1 MKKSFADILNDVAGE
16 RDRKVASKLPAWAGV
31 QGLEF
36 PSALC
41 LEQCSS
47 SAAAAYKASL
57 LAAKGASGQRVA
69 DLTGGLGVDSC
80 AFAGVAEKVAY
91 FERNTE
97 LAAAAAHNFVLLGK
111 CNVETHNLQISAED
125 TEWQEVLGAFRP
137 DWIFADPARRD
148 QTGRKVFLLEDCQ
161 PDILTLLPT
170 LAEITPHL
178 LLKLSPMADLTML
191 SSRFGAM
198 LEEIRIIG
206 LDGECKE
213 LLCVLDLSRKDG
225 PGPSLSVVELG
236 AEGATL
242 EFSSDELERPICS
255 QPGSGLAGSL
265 LLEPSAAL
273 VKSGRLSE
281 VGARFGL
288 RKFDRF
294 THLFAA
300 PSLPATLRP
309 FFKTFLIEEV
319 HPFDK
324 TSIKLLGQR
333 YKRAEV
339 TARNLPLS
347 SDELRSRIGCKTGS
361 DIHIF
366 GCTVSSER
374 ILIVARRVHDVD

>member
-16 RDRKVASKLPAWAGV
+16 RERKVASKLPAWADV

-57 LAAKGASGQRVA
+57 LAGKAGSGLRVA
-69 DLTGGLGVDSC
+69 DLTGGLGVDSS
-80 AFAGVAEKVAY
+80 AFAAVAEKVAY
-91 FERNTE
+91 FERNPE
-97 LAAAAAHNFVLLGK
+97 LAAAASRNFVKLGARNIEAHNL
-111 CNVETHNLQISAED
+111 EISAENP
-125 TEWQEVLGAFRP
+125 EWLEVLRNFRP

-148 QTGRKVFLLEDCQ
+148 SAGRKVFLLEDCQ
-161 PDILTLLPT
+161 PDILTLLPI
-170 LAEITPHL
+170 LAELTPHL

-191 SSRFGAM
+191 SSRFGAA

-213 LLCVLDLSRKDG
+213 LLCTLDLSRSQG
-225 PGPSLSVVELG
+225 SGTSLHVVELG
-236 AEGATL
+236 PSGGSL
-242 EFSSDELERPICS
+242 EFSHEDCAQTSCS
-255 QPGSGLAGSL
+255 LAGPELAGSL

-273 VKSGRLSE
+273 VKSGCLAAAGSRY
-281 VGARFGL
+281 GL
-288 RKFDRF
+288 VKLDRF

-300 PSLPATLRP
+300 PSLPAALRP
-309 FFKTFLIEEV
+309 FFKTFLVEEV
-319 HPFDK
+319 LPFDK
-324 TSIKLLGQR
+324 ASIKSLGQR

-339 TARNLPLS
+339 TARNLPLDS
-347 SDELRSRIGCKTGS
+347 EALRSRLGCMTGS

-366 GCTVSSER
+366 GCTASSER
-374 ILIVARRVHDVD
+374 VLIVARRVRDVD

>member
-16 RDRKVASKLPAWAGV
+16 RERKVASKLPAWADV

-57 LAAKGASGQRVA
+57 LSDKGSPGLRIA
-69 DLTGGLGVDSC
+69 DLTGGLGVDSS
-80 AFAGVAEKVAY
+80 AFAAVAEKVAY
-91 FERNTE
+91 FERNAE
-97 LAAAAAHNFVLLGK
+97 LAAAAAHNFGLLGK
-111 CNVETHNLQISAED
+111 SNIEVHNLEISAESAD
-125 TEWQEVLGAFRP
+125 WLEVLRTFRP

-148 QTGRKVFLLEDCQ
+148 SAGRKVFLLEDCQ

-170 LAEITPHL
+170 LAGLTPHL
-178 LLKLSPMADLTML
+178 MLKLSPMADLTML
-191 SSRFGAM
+191 SSRFGAA

-213 LLCVLDLSRKDG
+213 LLCTLDLSRSEG
-225 PGPSLSVVELG
+225 PGPSLYVVELG
-236 AEGATL
+236 ADGGTL
-242 EFSSDELERPICS
+242 EFAPGDVS
-255 QPGSGLAGSL
+255 QPLCAYAGKELAGSM
-265 LLEPSAAL
+265 LLEPSASL
-273 VKSGRLSE
+273 VKSGRLTDT
-281 VGARFGL
+281 GARYGL
-288 RKFDRF
+288 LKLDRF

-300 PSLPATLRP
+300 PSLPAGLRP
-309 FFKTFLIEEV
+309 FFKTFLVEEV
-319 HPFDK
+319 LPFDK
-324 TSIKLLGQR
+324 TSIKSLGQR

-347 SDELRSRIGCKTGS
+347 SEELRSRLGCKTGS

-374 ILIVARRVHDVD
+374 VLIVARRVRDVD